1 MKLDRRNKIIIAAGM
16 APAVILFSAIKL
28 FKIEAVWLF
37 AYFTFID
44 TLLTLLLASTFVG
57 WKEKPE
63 YKYKRY
69 QPPKPRFKL

>member
-1 MKLDRRNKIIIAAGM
+1 MKLGRRNKIIIAAGM

-44 TLLTLLLASTFVG
+44 TLLTLLLASTFVE

-69 QPPKPRFKL
+69 QPPKPRFKI